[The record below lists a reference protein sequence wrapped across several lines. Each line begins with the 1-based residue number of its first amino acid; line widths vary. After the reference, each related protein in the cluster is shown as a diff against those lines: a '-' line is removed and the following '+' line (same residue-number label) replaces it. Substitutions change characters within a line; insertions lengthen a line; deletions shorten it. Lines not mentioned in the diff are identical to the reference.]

1 MKIIKSKDN
10 PSYKLAVKLTKRKFR
25 ESTGLYLLE
34 GIKPLEDAIDE
45 GISIEQI
52 YVAEGSDMD
61 KLPEDKVCILD
72 RKLFGVISD
81 TMTSQGVVAVLRQQ
95 PSDEHKLGNVISND
109 GPIII
114 LDRIQDPGNMGT
126 IIRTAEAAGF
136 TGVILIN
143 GCVDPYSSKVVRAA
157 AGSLLRV
164 PVVSKVDTDVLLSHI
179 KSSHRVLAVTA
190 LENAV
195 SYSQIP
201 KDGKIAIVIGN
212 EGQGVSDK
220 FVESADLKIK
230 IPMAGAI
237 ESLNAAVAAGIL
249 MYESQKKK

>member
-10 PSYKLAVKLTKRKFR
+10 PSYKLAMKLTKRKFR
-25 ESTGLYLLE
+25 DSTGLYLLE
-34 GIKPLEDAIDE
+34 GIKPLEDAINE

-52 YVAEGSDMD
+52 YVAEGSDTHG
-61 KLPEDKVCILD
+61 LPDDKVCILD
-72 RKLFGVISD
+72 KKLFEAISD
-81 TMTSQGVVAVLRQQ
+81 TATSQGIVAVVRQQ
-95 PSDEHKLGNVISND
+95 SSDEHKLDELISSD
-109 GPIII
+109 DPIII

-136 TGVILIN
+136 AGVILVS
-143 GCVDPYSSKVVRAA
+143 GCVDPYGSKVVRAT

-164 PVVSKVDTDVLLSHI
+164 PIVSKVDTDVLINHI
-179 KSSHRVLAVTA
+179 KFSHRVLAVTA
-190 LENAV
+190 LEDAV

-201 KDGKIAIVIGN
+201 KDGKVAIVIGN

-249 MYESQKKK
+249 MYESQKK